1 MATNSLRDH
10 KAAAHIAPLFVFIG
24 LLSLSQFGGLKW
36 DHPAAPWWRQQPEQW
51 VYPLQTV
58 VVLALVAFWWRHY
71 TFRPLSAR
79 IVGLAAGTAVLG
91 MTVWF
96 APSWIHAATGWECKI
111 LGLTDRSGPGFDPTI
126 FPEGSG
132 AWWTAVLL
140 RFGRMTLAVPFA
152 EELLWRGFLWRYL
165 ASPDGRWEHAQ
176 VGDRSLRAW
185 LGTSVAMMLA
195 HHPSDWL
202 VCFLWAL
209 LAGLLAMRTRSLG
222 ACVLY
227 HAFSN
232 LILGLYVMRFQQWG
246 FW

>member
-1 MATNSLRDH
+1 MSSPALREN
-10 KAAAHIAPLFVFIG
+10 KTAAHVAPLFVFLG
-24 LLSLSQFGGLKW
+24 LMLLPSLGGLKW

-51 VYPLQTV
+51 VYPLQTL
-58 VVLALVAFWWRHY
+58 VVLGLVAFWWKQY
-71 TFRPLSAR
+71 VFRPLGGRA
-79 IVGLAAGTAVLG
+79 VALAAVAAVVG
-91 MTVWF
+91 MTLWF
-96 APSWIHAATGWECKI
+96 TPSWIHAATGWENRW
-111 LGLTDRSGPGFDPTI
+111 LGLADRSGPGFDPSI
-126 FPEGSG
+126 FEHGSG

-140 RFGRMTLAVPFA
+140 RFARMTVAVPFA

-185 LGTSVAMMLA
+185 LGTSVAMTLA
-195 HHPSDWL
+195 HAPVDWL
-202 VCFLWAL
+202 ACFIWAL
-209 LAGLLAMRTRSLG
+209 LAGLIAMRTRSLG

-232 LILGLYVMRFQQWG
+232 LILGLYVMTCRQWG